1 MCILCSTR
9 PSLFWPG
16 PALRRC
22 VRAAPPA
29 RRDCSEEIR
38 ATVIDGIGSWVR
50 LHPSAFLTDQY
61 LKYIAW
67 ALSDKASMDG
77 CGWGTQL
84 GAGT

>member
-1 MCILCSTR
+1 M
-9 PSLFWPG
+9 
-16 PALRRC
+16 
-22 VRAAPPA
+22 
-29 RRDCSEEIR
+29 
-38 ATVIDGIGSWVR
+38 IDGIGSWVR